1 MTAAPDWV
9 EIRRGGAPVIVAMPH
24 TGIEI
29 PADLLGRYVSPW
41 LARKDTDWWLEQLY
55 DFTIGLDI
63 TLVRTRISRSVIDAN
78 RDPSGASLYPG
89 QATTALCP
97 VTTFDGEDLYKP
109 SREPEAAEIAIRRRR
124 YFEPYHQALA
134 AEIARLRIAH
144 PNIVVYDAHSIRS
157 TIPRLFEGDL
167 PHFNI
172 GTNSGT
178 ACAPALTAAV
188 AGACAGSSFSHV
200 VDGRFKGGWT
210 TRHLGDPAQGVHAIQ
225 MELACRGYMHEPAG
239 PVSEANWPTPYE
251 SAYAAPIRATLRE
264 ILVACLAFALVS

>member
-1 MTAAPDWV
+1 MSATPDWV
-9 EIRRGGAPVIVAMPH
+9 EIRRGSAPVLVSMPH

-29 PADLLGRYVSPW
+29 PPELISRYASPW

-55 DFTIGLDI
+55 DFTFSLDI

-109 SREPEAAEIAIRRRR
+109 SREPEAAEIAIRRQR
-124 YFEPYHQALA
+124 YFEPYHQALDG
-134 AEIARLRIAH
+134 EIARLRRLH
-144 PNIVVYDAHSIRS
+144 PRIVVYDAHSIRS

-167 PHFNI
+167 PHLNI
-172 GTNSGT
+172 GTNSGA
-178 ACAPALTAAV
+178 ACAPALIAAV
-188 AGACAGSSFSHV
+188 ERACGGGSFSHV

-210 TRHLGDPAQGVHAIQ
+210 TRHLGDPARDIHAIQ

-239 PVSEANWPTPYE
+239 PVSEANWPTAYDF
-251 SAYAAPIRATLRE
+251 AYAAPLRTVLRE

>member
-1 MTAAPDWV
+1 MTAAPDWI
-9 EIRRGGAPVIVAMPH
+9 EIRRGRAPVIVAMPH
-24 TGIEI
+24 TGTEI
-29 PADLLGRYVSPW
+29 SADLIGRYASPW

-55 DFTIGLDI
+55 DFAEGLDV

-97 VTTFDGEDLYKP
+97 VTCFDGEDLYKP
-109 SREPEAAEIAIRRRR
+109 SREPEAAEIAIRRQR

-134 AEIARLRIAH
+134 DEIARLRGAY
-144 PNIVVYDAHSIRS
+144 PTIVVYDAHSIRS

-172 GTNSGT
+172 GTNSGL
-178 ACAPALTAAV
+178 ACAPALAAAV
-188 AGACAGSSFSHV
+188 AGACAGGSFSHV

-210 TRHLGDPAQGVHAIQ
+210 TRHLGDPAQGIHAIQ

-239 PVSEANWPTPYE
+239 PVSDANWPAPYD
-251 SAYAAPIRATLRE
+251 SVYAAPIRAILRE
-264 ILVACLAFALVS
+264 ILIACIAFALVS

>member
-9 EIRRGGAPVIVAMPH
+9 EIRRGDAPVIVAMPH
-24 TGIEI
+24 TGVEI
-29 PADLLGRYVSPW
+29 PPDLIAHYVSPW

-55 DFTIGLDI
+55 DFTEGLDI
-63 TLVRTRISRSVIDAN
+63 TSVRTRISRSVIDAN

-97 VTTFDGEDLYKP
+97 VTTFDGEELYKP
-109 SREPEAAEIAIRRRR
+109 SREPAAAEIALRRQR
-124 YFEPYHQALA
+124 YFEPYHQALNG
-134 AEIARLRIAH
+134 EIARLRRLH
-144 PNIVVYDAHSIRS
+144 PRIVVYDAHSIRS

-172 GTNSGT
+172 GTNSGA
-178 ACAPALTAAV
+178 ACAPTLAAAV
-188 AGACAGSSFSHV
+188 AAVCATGSFSHV

-239 PVSEANWPTPYE
+239 AVSAANWPTPYD
-251 SAYAAPIRATLRE
+251 SAYAAPIRAILRE